1 MGERKISLEGTAITC
16 VLALGIGC
24 SIVLLVNYF
33 LESTS
38 ILFNL
43 LFISMWMLGAFRNG
57 NLIMYEGWFN
67 DDNYFD
73 RSLDNK
79 YGRLIDL
86 IIFAFIIYVFV
97 T

>member
-1 MGERKISLEGTAITC
+1 MRERKISLEGTTLTF

-24 SIVLLVNYF
+24 SIIFLVNYF
-33 LESTS
+33 LDSTS

-67 DDNYFD
+67 DDNYIGK
-73 RSLDNK
+73 SLDNK

-97 T
+97 N

>member
-1 MGERKISLEGTAITC
+1 
-16 VLALGIGC
+16 
-24 SIVLLVNYF
+24 
-33 LESTS
+33 
-38 ILFNL
+38 
-43 LFISMWMLGAFRNG
+43 MWMLGAFRNG